1 MLYYPGAMGELTK
14 NLASDPDVA
23 ALCRLAAAGNGD
35 ALTSLLLQ
43 HHSRL
48 LEHAVRKVGPD
59 WRGKLDPEDLLQ
71 EAYSDVVSAISS
83 FTYQGADSFYYWAVQ
98 IVDRRYVDQVRR
110 WRAGKRDVARE
121 QRRAAIGANTSIYQG
136 LIEQHLRDTRTP
148 SRSVGTQESVGVVMC
163 ALARLPN
170 DYRDVLRRV
179 YLNGESFS
187 VVATDMKRTEDAVRR
202 LAGRALE
209 RLRQEI
215 EITHA

>member
-1 MLYYPGAMGELTK
+1 MGELAK
-14 NLASDPDVA
+14 NLISPGDVES
-23 ALCRLAAAGNGD
+23 LCREASAGNGD

-43 HHSRL
+43 HHGRL

-71 EAYSDVVSAISS
+71 EAYSDVVSAIAS
-83 FTYQGADSFYYWAVQ
+83 FTYQGTDSFYHCAVQ

-121 QRRAAIGANTSIYQG
+121 QRRAAISANTSIYQG

-148 SRSVGTQESVGVVMC
+148 SRSLGTQESVGVVMC
-163 ALARLPN
+163 ALARLPH

-179 YLNGESFS
+179 YLNGESFG
-187 VVATDMKRTEDAVRR
+187 VVATDMRRTEDAVRR
-202 LAGRALE
+202 LAGRARD
-209 RLRQEI
+209 RLRHEMQI
-215 EITHA
+215 SHA

>member
-1 MLYYPGAMGELTK
+1 MGELAK
-14 NLASDPDVA
+14 NLATGGDVET
-23 ALCRLAAAGNGD
+23 LCRDAAAGNAE

-43 HHSRL
+43 HHRRL

-71 EAYSDVVSAISS
+71 EAYSDLVSAIAS
-83 FTYQGADSFYYWAVQ
+83 FTYQGADSFYYWAVH

-110 WRAGKRDVARE
+110 WRAGKRDIARE

-136 LIEQHLRDTRTP
+136 LIERHLRDSRTP

-170 DYRDVLRRV
+170 DYREVLRRV
-179 YLNGESFS
+179 YLNGEPFPA
-187 VVATDMKRTEDAVRR
+187 VATDMRRTEDAVRR

-209 RLRQEI
+209 RLRHEV